1 MEKHKGEKKM
11 ELRKISIALLAL
23 LLAAMAMVPLVNAE
37 EKDQALLSDQA
48 KVRELIKPIDADIHK
63 IVDEKTLYSD
73 KAGTRSFSVP
83 VNEVIGKYDKNL
95 DGIVDILDN
104 RMNTHLD
111 KANRTLL
118 KEIIVTGDFKRI
130 SNDMELEKRG
140 LKIEDAKVLTP
151 KILGIVNST
160 DELNKLQVDS
170 LLSAPHLTL
179 YQTYVDIY
187 GGYGIDN
194 AGWPYN
200 INGHNDLYKVL
211 TWGSS
216 YPYTYRLIYYDEDH
230 PDPALDATYD
240 YYRYLRT
247 GTYEDSAQF
256 TVWDANNLQY
266 SLSWSGSY
274 TFGYP
279 AGNHGSITR
288 NNHPWMY
295 VSNIWNHDIG
305 TENTNPSMSMRIMS
319 VPYYPQ

>member
-1 MEKHKGEKKM
+1 MN
-11 ELRKISIALLAL
+11 LRKIGVVLLAL
-23 LLAAMAMVPLVNAE
+23 LLAGMAMVPMVSAQEN
-37 EKDQALLSDQA
+37 DQARPADEA
-48 KVRELIKPIDADIHK
+48 KVQELIKPIDADIHK
-63 IVDEKTLYSD
+63 IVDEKILYSD
-73 KAGTRSFSVP
+73 KTGTRSFLVP

-111 KANRTLL
+111 KANRTIL

-140 LKIEDAKVLTP
+140 LKIEDAKVITP
-151 KILGIVNST
+151 KILGVVNTT
-160 DELNKLQVDS
+160 DEITKLRTAS
-170 LLSAPHLTL
+170 LLSAPTLTL
-179 YQTYVDIY
+179 YQVSFDKY
-187 GGYGIDN
+187 GGFGTDS
-194 AGWPYN
+194 AGRSFN

-211 TWGSS
+211 TWGNS
-216 YPYTYRLIYYDEDH
+216 YPYTYRLHYYDEDH
-230 PDPALDATYD
+230 PNPALDATYD
-240 YYRYLRT
+240 YYRYLQT

-266 SLSWSGSY
+266 SLSWSGTY

-279 AGNHGSITR
+279 IGNHGSITR
-288 NNHPWMY
+288 NNYPWMY

-305 TENTNPSMSMRIMS
+305 TEDTNPYMSKIVMS

>member
-1 MEKHKGEKKM
+1 MNI
-11 ELRKISIALLAL
+11 RKIGVVLLAL
-23 LLAAMAMVPLVNAE
+23 LLAGMAMVPMVSAQEN
-37 EKDQALLSDQA
+37 DQARLADEA
-48 KVRELIKPIDADIHK
+48 KVQELIKPIDADIHK
-63 IVDEKTLYSD
+63 IVYEITLYSD
-73 KAGTRSFSVP
+73 KAGTRSFFVP

-140 LKIEDAKVLTP
+140 LKIEDAKIVTP

-160 DELNKLQVDS
+160 DELTKFRTAS
-170 LLSAPHLTL
+170 LLSAPTLTL
-179 YQTYVDIY
+179 YQVSFDKY
-187 GGYGIDN
+187 GGFGTDS
-194 AGWPYN
+194 AGRSFN

-211 TWGSS
+211 TWGNS
-216 YPYTYRLIYYDEDH
+216 YPYTYRLYYYDEDH
-230 PDPALDATYD
+230 PNPALDVMYD
-240 YYRYLRT
+240 YYRYLQT

-256 TVWDANNLQY
+256 TVWNANNLQY

-274 TFGYP
+274 TFGYSI
-279 AGNHGSITR
+279 GNHGSITR

-305 TENTNPSMSMRIMS
+305 TEDTNPYMSKIVMS